1 MKDDASM
8 LVISLL
14 LFSVL
19 SYMLHYRYFPVR
31 TKQWSSFA
39 VTSRHVVVD
48 VRDYQDSSKGDCDNI
63 IAIPCGYIRRHS
75 SDIPDGSIVVL
86 GSNPIECNVGI
97 RQLKRLGFSVEGY
110 IIIESDKKCNEYLS
124 LG

>member
-1 MKDDASM
+1 M

-19 SYMLHYRYFPVR
+19 SYMMFYRYFPVR
-31 TKQWSSFA
+31 TKQWSSLE
-39 VTSRHVVVD
+39 VTSRYVVVD
-48 VRDYQDSSKGDCDNI
+48 VRDYQDSSKEVCDNI
-63 IAIPCGYIRRHS
+63 VAIPCGYITRHYH
-75 SDIPDGSIVVL
+75 DIPEGPIVVM
-86 GSNPIECNVGI
+86 GSNPIECNVGV
-97 RQLKRLGFSVEGY
+97 RQLKRLGFQVEGY

>member
-1 MKDDASM
+1 M
-8 LVISLL
+8 LVISFL

-19 SYMLHYRYFPVR
+19 SYMMYYRYFPVR
-31 TKQWSSFA
+31 TKQWSSLEL
-39 VTSRHVVVD
+39 TSRHVVVD

-75 SDIPDGSIVVL
+75 RDIPDGSIVVL
-86 GSNPIECNVGI
+86 GSNPIECNVGV
-97 RQLKRLGFSVEGY
+97 RQLKRLGFPVEGF
-110 IIIESDKKCNEYLS
+110 IIIDSDKKCNEYLS

>member
-1 MKDDASM
+1 M

-14 LFSVL
+14 LLSVL
-19 SYMLHYRYFPVR
+19 TYMMYYRYFPVW
-31 TKQWSSFA
+31 TKRLSSPE

-48 VRDYQDSSKGDCDNI
+48 VRDYQDSAKEDCHNI

-75 SDIPDGSIVVL
+75 HDIPNGPVVVM
-86 GSNPIECNVGI
+86 GSNLIECNVGV
-97 RQLKRLGFSVEGY
+97 RQLKRLGFKVKGY
-110 IIIESDKKCNEYLS
+110 IILESDKKCKEYLS